1 MCTYFVGYIQAEAE
15 ASSGRQ
21 SWSCGL
27 IHRSTAFT
35 IPKGLSIGE
44 ETSLAADAIIL
55 ADPTGRI
62 NEADLLEFLETHVEP
77 AFWEWLKQRKE
88 NETEGGDAYKD

>member
-1 MCTYFVGYIQAEAE
+1 MGFKSRRKNFPI
-15 ASSGRQ
+15 GR
-21 SWSCGL
+21 S
-27 IHRSTAFT
+27 IAFT

-62 NEADLLEFLETHVEP
+62 DEEDLLEFLESHVEP
-77 AFWEWLKQRKE
+77 AFWEWLKAKNQSK
-88 NETEGGDAYKD
+88 NSP